1 MLTKSQL
8 GSAFAVFL
16 LIGAWGAEASLASRG
31 VLEAGQSGAASSIP
45 PRSYEGVVTDT
56 HCGAKHSAA
65 IGDTAAECTIR
76 CMRAGEQFL
85 LVVGDSSYLLEGD
98 PQALKQAAGRRVKIT
113 GTLNGGK
120 ISVTSIAAP

>member
-8 GSAFAVFL
+8 GSALALFL
-16 LIGAWGAEASLASRG
+16 LTGVLGAGTSLAPLG
-31 VLEAGQSGAASSIP
+31 MLESDQSGAALSIP

-65 IGDTAAECTIR
+65 IGDTAADCTRR

-85 LVVGDSSYLLEGD
+85 LVDGESSYLLEGD
-98 PQALKQAAGRRVKIT
+98 PQVLKQAAGLRVKIT
-113 GTLNGGK
+113 GTLSGGK
-120 ISVTSIAAP
+120 ISVTSVVVP